1 MVLSNSQWIKNI
13 RCVRGIS
20 NSEKVNP
27 ALIFDK
33 YFLWG
38 ITQDDFPTYSPN
50 RNDNYKVQ
58 HLDKIINYKIPLEA
72 TSYSYLKNRK
82 NSLPGTMSFSLN
94 TKTRVIVNHGGESI
108 LENSILIHPYYG
120 FPIISG
126 SAIKGVTRHYC
137 EEFESL
143 DEEFEKKIFGNSPTE
158 KESQRGNIL
167 FIDAWPKTVN
177 RDLLSEFFE
186 LDVFT
191 PHYQGYYQKKKFPR
205 DDQNPIPVHFI
216 TVKKGIEFE
225 FAITPSVGYSKENVQ
240 EDLERVR
247 ELITNALKT
256 FGIGA
261 KTGSSYGYFEQKV
274 C

>member
-1 MVLSNSQWIKNI
+1 MVLSDSKWVKNI
-13 RCVRGIS
+13 KCVKGIS

-38 ITQDDFPTYSPN
+38 ITQDDTPTYSPN
-50 RNDNYKVQ
+50 RKDNCKVQ
-58 HLDKIINYKIPLEA
+58 HLERLIKYKIPLEV

-82 NSLPGTMSFSLN
+82 NSLPGIMSFSLN

-108 LENSILIHPYYG
+108 LKNSILIHPYYG

-137 EEFESL
+137 DEFEII
-143 DEEFEKKIFGNSPTE
+143 DEGFKKRIFGNSPAE

-167 FIDAWPKTVN
+167 FADAWPKNVN
-177 RDLLSEFFE
+177 RDSLSDFFE

-191 PHYQGYYQKKKFPR
+191 PHYQDYYQKNKFPR
-205 DDQNPIPVHFI
+205 DDQNPVPVHFI
-216 TVKKGIEFE
+216 AVKKGIEFE
-225 FAITPSVGYSKENVQ
+225 FAIAPLVGYGKENVQ
-240 EDLERVR
+240 EDLDLVR
-247 ELITNALKT
+247 GLITNALKT

-261 KTGSSYGYFEQKV
+261 KTDSSYGYFEQRV

>member
-1 MVLSNSQWIKNI
+1 MMLADSQWMKNVG
-13 RCVRGIS
+13 CVRGIS

-38 ITQDDFPTYSPN
+38 IIEDDFPTYSPN
-50 RNDNYKVQ
+50 NKDNFKVQ
-58 HLDKIINYKIPLEA
+58 HLERIIKYKVPMEV
-72 TSYSYLKNRK
+72 TSYSQLKNRK

-108 LENSILIHPYYG
+108 LENSISIHPYYG

-137 EEFESL
+137 EEFECL
-143 DEEFEKKIFGNSPTE
+143 DKDLEKRIFGNLPSE
-158 KESQRGNIL
+158 KKSQKGNIL

-177 RDLLSEFFE
+177 RSPLSNFFE

-205 DDQNPIPVHFI
+205 DDQNPVPVHFL
-216 TVKKGIEFE
+216 TVRKGVEFE
-225 FAITPSVGYSKENVQ
+225 FAIAPSVGYSKEDVQ
-240 EDLERVR
+240 EDLGRVR
-247 ELITNALKT
+247 GLITNALKT

-261 KTGSSYGYFEQKV
+261 KTGSSYGYFE
-274 C
+274 